1 MEGRWGRLCLSYP
14 AFRSSFIHL
23 VSYYGNLIIFLQ
35 FIPFQAE
42 AKMSADLKFFKIINY
57 ISLSAYK

>member
-1 MEGRWGRLCLSYP
+1 MNIWKVGGEGCVC
-14 AFRSSFIHL
+14 SSFIHL